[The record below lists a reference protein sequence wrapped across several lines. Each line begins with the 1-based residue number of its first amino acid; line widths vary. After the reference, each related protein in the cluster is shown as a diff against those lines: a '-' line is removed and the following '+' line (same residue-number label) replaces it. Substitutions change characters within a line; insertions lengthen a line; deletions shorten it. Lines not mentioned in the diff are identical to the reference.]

1 MLKLSKIAI
10 LSVDAFSLR
19 TGRKFS
25 EESLQ
30 KVAKSADKI
39 SKLPFF
45 IDDTPALEELPI
57 SVSGQID
64 FCDAKKKL
72 GDSVAQDRENDCPE
86 LSCKNSV
93 LVSNVFCNKGD
104 LAKSY
109 GTLAEILSTTLQNNK
124 FAKKDTPTKHK
135 VAVGTKLIRSFI
147 TKYKER
153 LKRE

>member
-1 MLKLSKIAI
+1 MK
-10 LSVDAFSLR
+10 
-19 TGRKFS
+19 GC
-25 EESLQ
+25 Q
-30 KVAKSADKI
+30 KQVKSG
-39 SKLPFF
+39 
-45 IDDTPALEELPI
+45 EELPI

-109 GTLAEILSTTLQNNK
+109 GTLAEILLPATIRNTIAWVGAALGYELSFR
-124 FAKKDTPTKHK
+124 FALTIFDSVIISLLLGMFFGMLSIPFD
-135 VAVGTKLIRSFI
+135 V
-147 TKYKER
+147 
-153 LKRE
+153 